1 MDMTNFLKTVPA
13 VIGLAGLLTYFMR
26 EEKPASTVELVNVV
40 RNVQT
45 AFVLLGCAALIL
57 LSLWLFFR
65 AEPPDRGAALSL
77 HWITP
82 VASYTGRQARNGQA
96 MPELSGREM
105 ACEAGRLGGS
115 VSCAATRLRS
125 RQLNGR
131 HMRSHRAGFGK
142 AGVNSHVCEYTA
154 AGVSSG

>member
-1 MDMTNFLKTVPA
+1 MDMTDFLETVPA

-45 AFVLLGCAALIL
+45 AFVLLGCATLIL

-77 HWITP
+77 PWITP
-82 VASYTGRQARNGQA
+82 AASYTGRQDSQSRTVGQF
-96 MPELSGREM
+96 
-105 ACEAGRLGGS
+105 
-115 VSCAATRLRS
+115 
-125 RQLNGR
+125 RQLWRPQDSGPGNLMGATCVRIEQGLGR
-131 HMRSHRAGFGK
+131 QG
-142 AGVNSHVCEYTA
+142 
-154 AGVSSG
+154 